1 MISTAVLFAVLGAG
15 EVVFL
20 PSPRWT
26 DELKEDVAL
35 GYAALPP
42 AARLPLEVE
51 LREEATALGLGDATH
66 PLLLAGRLQLYGF
79 REDDDARAATRL
91 SRLTGEERQR
101 LWRRRAV
108 VHAVIRKWDERLRWS
123 ARAGWKALAGW
134 DGASPLLVYPWAYSR
149 RGGMQSPALD
159 LATFAEEL
167 LVPAE
172 SLHEAAVPKDDRL
185 RCREPSKARFLDER
199 LSALDPSW
207 KPGAA
212 DCPAYEAWADLEH
225 LPKFEVVFATP
236 SSSSAQAL
244 FGHLLLRLVREDDD
258 GDLGAM
264 QVMQLAALVS
274 PLEPSSSYLLRGLS
288 GGFRGVFSLTTLA
301 DVQQEALSLE
311 QRSLRRFALELTVD
325 QRQRLLER
333 VWELERVG
341 YIDYRFFKAN
351 CATMLRF
358 LVTPALGAQAPGPTL
373 TPWETPTQVLDG
385 LAGLISGVET
395 DEPSGLVAWRARNLS
410 PSPPRG
416 RGSGRGLTGNA
427 PDDEA
432 LRARALL
439 AALRIERHALDEA
452 TVGRIQAARA
462 AVLPGWTGP
471 STDELVAA
479 RQRRYERE
487 LSPQHRAQAELADL
501 LALDELLRNAPRRP
515 PHAGELAALAKEKEA
530 REAFEA
536 VADAVAALPEEV
548 LERAREEERAAF
560 REFQAE
566 TTRRAVPEGGH
577 GHAELAAGVSETLT
591 PLLRLRAAAV
601 VEQLG
606 DQRQRGFGSRSA
618 WRVLDASVL
627 LQPKA
632 QPVYRAGLLL
642 LGTRNVGL
650 NGWGWGLGTDYDFDA
665 RAHELAA
672 SGELLRV
679 IASDQ
684 RFSHFL
690 LLTLGARGGARVD
703 ELASA
708 VLYPRAG
715 LALRLQLPGSFG
727 NALRFEGA
735 YLPRLRV
742 GSGFEHGVSGALQ
755 LALRLGAAGGL
766 GFTARADL
774 VAEWRP
780 LTGLTGFATL
790 GVELD

>member
-1 MISTAVLFAVLGAG
+1 M
-15 EVVFL
+15 
-20 PSPRWT
+20 
-26 DELKEDVAL
+26 
-35 GYAALPP
+35 
-42 AARLPLEVE
+42 
-51 LREEATALGLGDATH
+51 
-66 PLLLAGRLQLYGF
+66 
-79 REDDDARAATRL
+79 
-91 SRLTGEERQR
+91 
-101 LWRRRAV
+101 
-108 VHAVIRKWDERLRWS
+108 
-123 ARAGWKALAGW
+123 
-134 DGASPLLVYPWAYSR
+134 
-149 RGGMQSPALD
+149 
-159 LATFAEEL
+159 
-167 LVPAE
+167 
-172 SLHEAAVPKDDRL
+172 PKDDRL

-207 KPGAA
+207 APGVP

-225 LPKFEVVFATP
+225 LPKFEVIFATP

-244 FGHLLLRLVREDDD
+244 FGHLLLRLVREDDA

-274 PLEPSSSYLLRGLS
+274 PLEPTSSYILRGLG
-288 GGFRGVFSLTTLA
+288 GGFRGVFSITTLA
-301 DVQQEALSLE
+301 DVQQEALGLE

-358 LVTPALGAQAPGPTL
+358 LVTPALGELAPGPTL
-373 TPWETPTQVLDG
+373 TPWETPTQVIDG

-395 DEPSGLVAWRARNLS
+395 DEPSGLVALRLLS

-416 RGSGRGLTGNA
+416 RAPWGDGVGWQRGSGRGLDGNA
-427 PDDEA
+427 TERAAAYRALSIPSDDEPW
-432 LRARALL
+432 RARTLL
-439 AALRIERHALDEA
+439 ASLRIERYALDQA
-452 TVGRIQAARA
+452 NLGRIHAERA

-471 STDELVAA
+471 TTDELVAA
-479 RQRRYERE
+479 RQHRYERE
-487 LSPQHRAQAELADL
+487 TTPQRRAQSELANL
-501 LALDELLRNAPRRP
+501 LALDALIRAAPRRP
-515 PHAGELAALAKEKEA
+515 NDAAELAALAAEKEA
-530 REAFEA
+530 RETFEA
-536 VADAVAALPEEV
+536 VAEAVSTLPEDV
-548 LERAREEERAAF
+548 LERAREEERQAF

-577 GHAELAAGVSETLT
+577 GHAEVAAGISESLT

-618 WRVLDASVL
+618 WRVLDASL
-627 LQPKA
+627 LLRPRA
-632 QPVYRAGLLL
+632 QPVERAGLMLL
-642 LGTRNVGL
+642 STRNVGL
-650 NGWGWGLGTDYDFDA
+650 NGWGWGFGSDYDFDS
-665 RAHELAA
+665 RAHELAV

-684 RFSHFL
+684 RFSHFF
-690 LLTLGARGGARVD
+690 LLTLGGRGGVRID
-703 ELASA
+703 QLASA

-715 LALRLQLPGSFG
+715 LALRVQLPGSFG

-742 GSGFEHGVSGALQ
+742 GTGFEHGVSGALQ
-755 LALRLGAAGGL
+755 LSLRLGAAGGL

-780 LTGLTGFATL
+780 PTGVTGFATL

>member
-1 MISTAVLFAVLGAG
+1 MISTALLIRILAAGAP
-15 EVVFL
+15 VFV
-20 PSPRWT
+20 PSPLWT

-42 AARLPLEVE
+42 AAGLPLEVE
-51 LREEATALGLGDATH
+51 LHPEARPLGLGD
-66 PLLLAGRLQLYGF
+66 PLLVDGRLQLYAY
-79 REDDDARAATRL
+79 REDDDARAAARL
-91 SRLTGEERQR
+91 SQLSEAERRR

-108 VHAVIRKWDERLRWS
+108 VHALISKWDERLRWS
-123 ARAGWKALAGW
+123 SRVGWKALAGW
-134 DGASPLLVYPWAYSR
+134 EGHTPLLVYSWAYSR
-149 RGGMQSPALD
+149 RAGMQSPALD

-172 SLHEAAVPKDDRL
+172 SLHEDAVPKDDRL

-207 KPGAA
+207 KPGPP
-212 DCPAYEAWADLEH
+212 DCPAYEAWADVEH
-225 LPKFEVVFATP
+225 LPKFELVFATP

-244 FGHLLLRLVREDDD
+244 FGHLLLRLVREDDE

-274 PLEPSSSYLLRGLS
+274 PLEPTSSYIWRGLS

-301 DVQQEALSLE
+301 DVQQEALGLE
-311 QRSLRRFALELTVD
+311 QRSLRRFALELSVE
-325 QRQRLLER
+325 QRRRLLER

-358 LVTPALGAQAPGPTL
+358 LVTPALGEQAPGPTL
-373 TPWETPTQVLDG
+373 TPWETPTQVIDG

-395 DEPSGLVAWRARNLS
+395 DEPSGLVALRQPLPSPQRISDVAERAR
-410 PSPPRG
+410 
-416 RGSGRGLTGNA
+416 T
-427 PDDEA
+427 
-432 LRARALL
+432 LL
-439 AALRIERHALDEA
+439 AALRLERYALDQA
-452 TVGRIQAARA
+452 NLGRIQAERA

-471 STDELVAA
+471 TTDELVAA
-479 RQRRYERE
+479 RQRRYEKE
-487 LSPQHRAQAELADL
+487 TNPQRRAQSELADL
-501 LALDELLRNAPRRP
+501 LALDALIRSAPRRP
-515 PHAGELAALAKEKEA
+515 YNASELAALETEKRA

-536 VADAVAALPEEV
+536 VADAVATLPEDV
-548 LERAREEERAAF
+548 LERAREEERLAW

-577 GHAELAAGVSETLT
+577 GHAEVAAGISESLT
-591 PLLRLRAAAV
+591 PLLRLRASAV
-601 VEQLG
+601 LEQLG
-606 DQRQRGFGSRSA
+606 DQRLRGFGSRSA

-627 LQPKA
+627 LRPREQPIE
-632 QPVYRAGLLL
+632 RAGLML

-650 NGWGWGLGTDYDFDA
+650 NGWGWGFGSDYDFDS
-665 RAHELAA
+665 RAHELAL

-690 LLTLGARGGARVD
+690 LLTLGGRGGLRIDQA
-703 ELASA
+703 ASA

-715 LALRLQLPGSFG
+715 LAFRVQLPGSFG
-727 NALRFEGA
+727 NALRLEGA

-742 GSGFEHGVSGALQ
+742 GTGFEHGVSGALQ
-755 LALRLGAAGGL
+755 VALRLGAAGGI
-766 GFTARADL
+766 GFTARGDL

-790 GVELD
+790 GVEVD